1 MLKWYD
7 GEKVTPNKYAKLLI
21 LDKIDQLLDGYW
33 EEELKDIDYTT
44 GKASLKCTEKELAE
58 VRRLLRKRA
67 KGVYNYLGY
76 TREGL

>member
-1 MLKWYD
+1 MLKWID

-21 LDKIDQLLDGYW
+21 LDKIDELLAGYW
-33 EEELKDIDYTT
+33 EEGLANYDGTLD
-44 GKASLKCTEKELAE
+44 CTEKELAE
-58 VRRLLRKRA
+58 VRKMLRKRA

>member
-21 LDKIDQLLDGYW
+21 LDKIDQLLEGYW
-33 EEELKDIDYTT
+33 EEELDDYNYKT
-44 GKASLKCTEKELAE
+44 GNVGLKCTEKELAE